1 MKTLTYIAG
10 AAFIAASLTA
20 CTGNGDNS
28 NKTLHGT
35 TDTMNAVAGSSAGG
49 VNHAT
54 TADTSYNGNK
64 NRGRDSTSNGNANP
78 SGHVENDTTN
88 QNKYHRP

>member
-10 AAFIAASLTA
+10 IALMAASLTA
-20 CTGNGDNS
+20 CSGGDTS
-28 NKTLHGT
+28 KKTLHGT

-49 VNHAT
+49 INHASS
-54 TADTSYNGNK
+54 ADTSDNGNK
-64 NRGRDSTSNGNANP
+64 NQGKDSTSNGNANP